1 MIEIK
6 MWIDTI
12 FASWIYICIVFSIF
26 TFVAGIIYLSVS
38 FLIWAI
44 INLEGKIRTEKV
56 WREAI
61 NLYKKKDREEKAIK
75 ADLKDCIWNEN
86 NTESEDKQ

>member
-1 MIEIK
+1 M
-6 MWIDTI
+6 
-12 FASWIYICIVFSIF
+12 
-26 TFVAGIIYLSVS
+26 
-38 FLIWAI
+38 
-44 INLEGKIRTEKV
+44 RKV

-75 ADLKDCIWNEN
+75 ADVKDCIWNEN